1 MKTQLPQLTLAD
13 SNSNYRLLL
22 SEISKNKG
30 LLLVFISNDCLF
42 VRHALPEFRMIAN
55 DYRAQGLGVAAVY
68 SPEQV
73 LERNETLQQM
83 ERFAFTKRIDFP
95 YLLDEGAYLARIL
108 NAEATPE
115 CFLFDARG
123 ELFYRGRFDAS
134 EPGNG
139 IPQSGN
145 DLRNAIDSLIYN
157 RKPPYSE
164 LPGAGTPIFK

>member
-22 SEISKNKG
+22 SEIAKNKG
-30 LLLVFISNDCLF
+30 LLLVFISNDCPY
-42 VRHALPEFRMIAN
+42 VRHVLPEFRMIVN

-73 LERNETLQQM
+73 GERNETLSQM
-83 ERFAFTKRIDFP
+83 ERFAFTKRMDFP
-95 YLLDEGAYLARIL
+95 YLLDEGAYLAKIL
-108 NAEATPE
+108 NASVTPE
-115 CFLFDARG
+115 CLLFDARG

-157 RKPPYSE
+157 RNPPFTE
-164 LPGAGTPIFK
+164 LPGKGCPIFK